1 MAIRLRDSIRRRLSA
16 LRSRVRESAAEQR
29 PKHWAERVL
38 LEGVDNLH
46 RVSALVYRS
55 AQPSATGM
63 RNLRSLGIKSV
74 INLRAFHCDLA
85 GLDGTGLLNHRLHV
99 LTWKVQDRQVIG
111 VLTTLRDPHNA
122 PFLIHCKHG
131 ADRTGLM
138 AAMYRI
144 VEQGWSKEA
153 AIREMMEGGYGYH
166 RVWRNIVRYIEQVD
180 VERIR
185 AALAGKRRPD
195 FALAH
200 PDGRAT
206 TQHQHGNQT
215 DGNQRQ

>member
-1 MAIRLRDSIRRRLSA
+1 MPIRLKDSIRRRLLA
-16 LRSRVRESAAEQR
+16 LRTSVRAPAVEQR
-29 PKHWAERVL
+29 PADWAERMA

-46 RVSALVYRS
+46 RVSALIYRS
-55 AQPSATGM
+55 AQPSAIGL

-85 GLDGTGLLNHRLHV
+85 DLGGTGLLNHRLHV
-99 LTWKVQDRQVIG
+99 LTWKVQDRQVIR
-111 VLTTLRDPHNA
+111 VLTMLREAHNA

-138 AAMYRI
+138 TAMFRI

-153 AIREMMEGGYGYH
+153 AICEMVSGGYSYH

-185 AALAGKRRPD
+185 AAVARK
-195 FALAH
+195 
-200 PDGRAT
+200 GRT
-206 TQHQHGNQT
+206 L
-215 DGNQRQ
+215 QR